1 VLASEINSARTK
13 LEFFDRLFDDSNLAL
28 LDRIAPGFFS
38 TVAEVLFDNLVLT
51 FVRLVDLPEA
61 GGRANLTLGRLVEM
75 LDETRFPEERLQADE
90 LNCRLQLAAGGLRR
104 HRNRRIAHN
113 DLQTLKAT
121 QVPAATPADLFGQT
135 TLPGVGLSHFRDVLT
150 LADRLMTLLAD
161 TQADVDFKVATSSF
175 VVESVPTLLQALRTL
190 TPPLETQP
198 EG

>member
-1 VLASEINSARTK
+1 LASEINSARTK

-121 QVPAATPADLFGQT
+121 QVLAATPADLFGRT

-161 TQADVDFKVATSSF
+161 TQAGVDFKVATSSF